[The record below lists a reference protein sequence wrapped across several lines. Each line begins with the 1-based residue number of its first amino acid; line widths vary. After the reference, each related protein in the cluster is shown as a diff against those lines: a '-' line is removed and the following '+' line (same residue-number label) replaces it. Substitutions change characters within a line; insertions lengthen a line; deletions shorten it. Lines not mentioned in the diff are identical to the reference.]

1 MALDESI
8 AIAGI
13 GCRFP
18 GGAVDAASFW
28 KLMIEEVDAVTEVPP
43 DRWSLEKFYDPRPDR
58 PGRSI
63 SKWGGFVEDPAAFDH
78 EFFGISP
85 REAASLDPQHRMLLL
100 TAAEALTDACQ
111 LAAPSGETRDIGVF
125 VGISTHEFSQLQ
137 SAPQELG
144 HLDAWSLNSIAATLA
159 ANRISFAFDLGG
171 PSVAVDTACSSSL
184 VAVHMACEAIRRG
197 ECQAALAGGAN
208 AIYNAA
214 AFVSF
219 SRAGMLSPTGRCK
232 AFDKSA
238 DGFVRAEG
246 AGLIFLLPSS
256 VAREQ
261 GLRV

>member
-1 MALDESI
+1 MHTDEPI

-18 GGAVDAASFW
+18 GGADDADAFW
-28 KLMIEEVDAVTEVPP
+28 KLMVDGVDAVTEVPP
-43 DRWSLEKFYDPRPDR
+43 DRWSLAKFYDPRPDR
-58 PGRSI
+58 PGCSI
-63 SKWGGFVEDPAAFDH
+63 SKWGGFVADPAAFDH

-111 LAAPSGETRDIGVF
+111 LAAPSGQTRDVGVF

-137 SAPQELG
+137 SAPQELA

-184 VAVHMACEAIRRG
+184 VAVHMACEPTPFFPILAFRAPPWPAEPTRSTTRARSSASAVRG
-197 ECQAALAGGAN
+197 CSHRPDAAKPSTN
-208 AIYNAA
+208 
-214 AFVSF
+214 
-219 SRAGMLSPTGRCK
+219 RPM
-232 AFDKSA
+232 D
-238 DGFVRAEG
+238 
-246 AGLIFLLPSS
+246 SS
-256 VAREQ
+256 VRKAR
-261 GLRV
+261 V